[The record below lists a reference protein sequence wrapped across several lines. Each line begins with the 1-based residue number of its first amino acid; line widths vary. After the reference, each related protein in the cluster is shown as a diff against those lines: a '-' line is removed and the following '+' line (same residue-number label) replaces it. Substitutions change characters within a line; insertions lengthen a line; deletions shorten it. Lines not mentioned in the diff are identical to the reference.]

1 MAATRDLAATSATF
15 SPEKQGPSFFPQLR
29 RRFIPRSLPTAE
41 SIFHPA
47 PPEGGIAM
55 GRCSLL
61 LAGTYSPGSDPK
73 PCRGPSHTPYQPR
86 SGTRGG
92 ARRSAP
98 PRPCPHCPSP
108 DRELEADRCGR
119 GLGPLREDWLV
130 SGLHPLIGF
139 AVPASLR
146 HRLLTRSELQFHLL
160 WNFLFMHTLWFFSG
174 HNCVQK
180 QSS

>member
-15 SPEKQGPSFFPQLR
+15 SPEKQGPSFFPPLR

-108 DRELEADRCGR
+108 DRELEADCCGR
-119 GLGPLREDWLV
+119 GLGPLRDYWLVRFASADWLC
-130 SGLHPLIGF
+130 SPSFTQTQIIN
-139 AVPASLR
+139 
-146 HRLLTRSELQFHLL
+146 E
-160 WNFLFMHTLWFFSG
+160 
-174 HNCVQK
+174 K
-180 QSS
+180 